1 VPKDARVIPANAIGA
16 RHQCCCVST
25 LVGRPPRRLLRIG
38 RAAGVTFF
46 TSAPLLAE
54 LTDILSRPKF
64 ERKITA
70 SLLSIDQLVDL
81 YAEMVAVVRPISIP
95 RLASDPDDDVV
106 IGTAIAA
113 KADFVV
119 TGDRTLLSVME
130 YEGGRIIS
138 VSGALVAA
146 VSG

>member
-1 VPKDARVIPANAIGA
+1 MRLVLDTNVV
-16 RHQCCCVST
+16 VSA
-25 LVGRPPRRLLRIG
+25 LLWDGPPRRLLRIG

>member
-1 VPKDARVIPANAIGA
+1 VSGQGA
-16 RHQCCCVST
+16 GIT
-25 LVGRPPRRLLRIG
+25 LFSS
-38 RAAGVTFF
+38 AA
-46 TSAPLLAE
+46 LLAE
-54 LTDILSRPKF
+54 LTDVLSRPKF
-64 ERKITA
+64 EKKLAA

-113 KADFVV
+113 KANFVV
-119 TGDRTLLSVME
+119 TGDRALLSVME

-138 VSGALVAA
+138 VSGALEAL